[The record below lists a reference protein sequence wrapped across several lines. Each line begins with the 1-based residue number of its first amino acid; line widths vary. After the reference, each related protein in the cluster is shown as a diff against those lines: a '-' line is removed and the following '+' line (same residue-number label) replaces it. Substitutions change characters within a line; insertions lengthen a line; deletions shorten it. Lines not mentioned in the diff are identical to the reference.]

1 MFGAVTFT
9 KCEMASLRIKG
20 NWRREPAC
28 PIITIYMIKVQCVH
42 SLRDISAMAELDR
55 CRLEDRGI
63 DSI

>member
-1 MFGAVTFT
+1 MV
-9 KCEMASLRIKG
+9 SIRIQG

-28 PIITIYMIKVQCVH
+28 PIITIYMIKVQCVR
-42 SLRDISAMAELDR
+42 SIRDTSPMAELDR